1 LLHSMYVMI
10 TTGFHCGQ
18 RSFFPMNWFFS
29 TGVCVCV
36 ALGCCWWRQRW
47 DLRHPSELVQLS
59 PHKVV
64 AKSQNLMWTGWL
76 ESFSGCPSLCSRT

>member
-1 LLHSMYVMI
+1 LLHSMYVMS

-18 RSFFPMNWFFS
+18 RSFFPMNRFFS
-29 TGVCVCV
+29 TGVRACV

-47 DLRHPSELVQLS
+47 DLRQPSELVQLS

-76 ESFSGCPSLCSRT
+76 ESFSGFPSLCSRT